1 MKTILVLFGGC
12 STEYEVSLHSAY
24 AVLSHMDPARYT
36 PLAVGITREGQW
48 LCYTGDLSRLE
59 DGTWQQAAD
68 CIPCTPLVERE
79 AHALLLLDGSGR
91 RLLFDAVFPVLHGK
105 NGEDGTVQGLFE
117 LAGVPVIGC
126 GTLSSALCMDK
137 DRAHQLAA
145 LAGIRVPRSHV
156 FHSSDDFSRI
166 AQAAEELGYPV
177 FVKPVRAGSS
187 FGITKVSGPEELPA
201 AMEEAFRHD
210 SAVILEET
218 IPGFEVGCAVM
229 GNEELTVG
237 LVDEIALSEGFFNYE
252 EKYTLKT
259 SAIHC
264 PARIPPEKAAE
275 IQAAA
280 KTIYRALDCRVFAR
294 VDLFLTPDGEIVF
307 NEVNTIPGFTAHSR
321 YPSMMQ
327 GIGIS
332 FGELPLATVLTP
344 NIPEAEI
351 LSGLTITDAAGME
364 AAARTISQRYGCA
377 VLCKGGHQINDADD
391 LLWRS
396 GCGKWFRGRRIPN
409 PNTHGTGC
417 TLSSAIAAN
426 LAKGY
431 DLDRSVERA
440 KAYISGALAAMLDLG
455 RGSGPMNHMFDLKG
469 GFAE

>member
-1 MKTILVLFGGC
+1 MNKITLGVLFGGVSSEHDI
-12 STEYEVSLHSAY
+12 STVSAKGILSAIDKEKY
-24 AVLSHMDPARYT
+24 NLVL
-36 PLAVGITREGQW
+36 LGITKEGRW
-48 LCYTGDLSRLE
+48 FLFDDDIDLLTSPSLVPAWISPDRSVHGVVTAKGDTIRL
-59 DGTWQQAAD
+59 
-68 CIPCTPLVERE
+68 
-79 AHALLLLDGSGR
+79 
-91 RLLFDAVFPVLHGK
+91 DAVFPVLHGK

-332 FGELPLATVLTP
+332 FGELVTRLIELGV
-344 NIPEAEI
+344 
-351 LSGLTITDAAGME
+351 AG
-364 AAARTISQRYGCA
+364 
-377 VLCKGGHQINDADD
+377 
-391 LLWRS
+391 
-396 GCGKWFRGRRIPN
+396 
-409 PNTHGTGC
+409 
-417 TLSSAIAAN
+417 
-426 LAKGY
+426 
-431 DLDRSVERA
+431 
-440 KAYISGALAAMLDLG
+440 
-455 RGSGPMNHMFDLKG
+455 
-469 GFAE
+469 

>member
-1 MKTILVLFGGC
+1 MNKITLGVLFGGVSSEHDI
-12 STEYEVSLHSAY
+12 STGAAKGILSAIDKEKY
-24 AVLSHMDPARYT
+24 NLVL
-36 PLAVGITREGQW
+36 LGITKEGRWFLFDDDIDLLPEDRW
-48 LCYTGDLSRLE
+48 LTSPSLVPAWISPDRSVHGVVTAKGDTIRL
-59 DGTWQQAAD
+59 
-68 CIPCTPLVERE
+68 
-79 AHALLLLDGSGR
+79 
-91 RLLFDAVFPVLHGK
+91 DAVFPVLHGK

-137 DRAHQLAA
+137 DRAHKLAA

-307 NEVNTIPGFTAHSR
+307 NEVNTIPGSPPPSR

-332 FGELPLATVLTP
+332 FGELVTRL
-344 NIPEAEI
+344 IE
-351 LSGLTITDAAGME
+351 
-364 AAARTISQRYGCA
+364 
-377 VLCKGGHQINDADD
+377 
-391 LLWRS
+391 
-396 GCGKWFRGRRIPN
+396 
-409 PNTHGTGC
+409 
-417 TLSSAIAAN
+417 
-426 LAKGY
+426 
-431 DLDRSVERA
+431 
-440 KAYISGALAAMLDLG
+440 LG
-455 RGSGPMNHMFDLKG
+455 VVG
-469 GFAE
+469 

>member
-229 GNEELTVG
+229 GRLR
-237 LVDEIALSEGFFNYE
+237 
-252 EKYTLKT
+252 
-259 SAIHC
+259 C
-264 PARIPPEKAAE
+264 R
-275 IQAAA
+275 
-280 KTIYRALDCRVFAR
+280 RAFSTMRR
-294 VDLFLTPDGEIVF
+294 STP
-307 NEVNTIPGFTAHSR
+307 
-321 YPSMMQ
+321 
-327 GIGIS
+327 
-332 FGELPLATVLTP
+332 
-344 NIPEAEI
+344 
-351 LSGLTITDAAGME
+351 
-364 AAARTISQRYGCA
+364 
-377 VLCKGGHQINDADD
+377 
-391 LLWRS
+391 
-396 GCGKWFRGRRIPN
+396 
-409 PNTHGTGC
+409 
-417 TLSSAIAAN
+417 
-426 LAKGY
+426 
-431 DLDRSVERA
+431 
-440 KAYISGALAAMLDLG
+440 
-455 RGSGPMNHMFDLKG
+455 
-469 GFAE
+469 

>member
-1 MKTILVLFGGC
+1 MQFPSGIEIDRFDEEVGMDVLTVCVGADQNF
-12 STEYEVSLHSAY
+12 VSLI
-24 AVLSHMDPARYT
+24 VLGQLQRGRVSGDRVDCFAFREALYHVIEQYTVRLVVEPLGGHEIRVDRFRLTVDTCDQLLPLELGLFILHGIPHHGAHASGGLAPLVVCEADDSH
-36 PLAVGITREGQW
+36 
-48 LCYTGDLSRLE
+48 TGDLSRLE

-307 NEVNTIPGFTAHSR
+307 NAVNTIPGFTAHSR

-332 FGELPLATVLTP
+332 FGELVTRLIELGV
-344 NIPEAEI
+344 
-351 LSGLTITDAAGME
+351 AG
-364 AAARTISQRYGCA
+364 
-377 VLCKGGHQINDADD
+377 
-391 LLWRS
+391 
-396 GCGKWFRGRRIPN
+396 
-409 PNTHGTGC
+409 
-417 TLSSAIAAN
+417 
-426 LAKGY
+426 
-431 DLDRSVERA
+431 
-440 KAYISGALAAMLDLG
+440 
-455 RGSGPMNHMFDLKG
+455 
-469 GFAE
+469 